1 MSVISR
7 IKRDN
12 TTDPAYIT
20 NVIREY
26 YEELYKL
33 EILLNFE
40 ILCEKNK
47 INRKVKYEWFLYLF
61 LKIQS

>member
-7 IKRDN
+7 IKRDI

-47 INRKVKYEWFLYLF
+47 INRKVKYE
-61 LKIQS
+61 